1 MMRASPPPVTA
12 TRKDAVVAAARLN
25 RPFLITTRPTIKTGF
40 ALPAVDTPM
49 ASDVVWRQG
58 SGIAPDA
65 PGGGRTTS
73 RLAIIPPVRTLMN
86 CKVKSALAVPTF
98 AAPCENCWLA
108 STGIGGLARRNTTA
122 IRAGDEA
129 LASASSVGRCIE
141 TGGSLHHRSIED
153 GSQPC
158 RVAGS
163 YSDLTRRGSGAWL
176 WCSSMPEPQSSVSPY
191 ACLTSRVPTGVRG
204 RRSSK
209 APARRSWSARRQTPA
224 QT

>member
-12 TRKDAVVAAARLN
+12 TCKDAVVAAARLN

-40 ALPAVDTPM
+40 ALPTVDTPM

-58 SGIAPDA
+58 SGIPPDA

-98 AAPCENCWLA
+98 AAQSENCWLA

-122 IRAGDEA
+122 IRAEDEA
-129 LASASSVGRCIE
+129 LASASRAV
-141 TGGSLHHRSIED
+141 HRNRRVIASPAIVD

-163 YSDLTRRGSGAWL
+163 CSDATRRGSGAWFR
-176 WCSSMPEPQSSVSPY
+176 CSFIPQPQSSVSPC